1 MTYYSNNMKNKI
13 LTTVICIDKSSA
25 IQQIS
30 GVLISTN
37 QYIEYLWS
45 DIQYLCDKVVVM
57 IVVKRKKKVK
67 AFYI

>member
-1 MTYYSNNMKNKI
+1 MKNKK

-67 AFYI
+67 ALYI